1 MACGDSGSIPK
12 GKGNRPAG
20 RSPTPRPRAGERF
33 RCRTHGKWRR
43 RTWDTGDW
51 RGIAARSSLRRPG
64 PNGPSGWS
72 AYFGGCRRARVSSQ
86 CGKRAARKWWRERDT
101 VTVGDRTKK
110 LQQLLGDKLAQD
122 NEFTKRVTDEEDRK
136 AGIRVFTDAY
146 YAAADKK
153 KPDNTSVLIFIG
165 PDEVD
170 ICAQTIKGIW
180 DDKIEETTK
189 KGKQST
195 ETVKGI
201 ASVVKDLRDF
211 DAKNASKKGPS
222 DDGDDDAEQ
231 PESEQAGDEGADVK
245 AGDKT
250 KRPKL
255 KPLKEIEGQ
264 IRAAQVSADIAL
276 FGRMLAEQPG
286 RNTDGAC
293 QVAHPISTHKVDME
307 MDFYTAVDDLNPEE
321 ETGAGMMGVVGFNSA
336 CYYRYS
342 LVDRD
347 QLARNLARKTER
359 KNGKWAQE
367 LDDRDYQEADTVIK
381 AFLEAMVYA
390 IPTGKQHSF
399 AAQNLPSFGL
409 FVRRQ
414 GGVPISLANAFAKP
428 IRPTKGDDDLVGL
441 SVAALTKHWD
451 TTQKVYGRQGDVQIS
466 CFHLDQKDRLNGIS
480 NSDRGNVE
488 NAINAIM
495 EETKKQ

>member
-1 MACGDSGSIPK
+1 MSDSRIKIEVHLIQNFAPSNL
-12 GKGNRPAG
+12 NRD
-20 RSPTPRPRAGERF
+20 
-33 RCRTHGKWRR
+33 
-43 RTWDTGDW
+43 DTGQ
-51 RGIAARSSLRRPG
+51 PK
-64 PNGPSGWS
+64 S
-72 AYFGGCRRARVSSQ
+72 ATFGGFRRARISSQ
-86 CGKRAARKWWRERDT
+86 CGKHAARDWWREHGT

-110 LQQLLGDKLAQD
+110 LQQLIGNKLAA
-122 NEFTKRVTDEEDRK
+122 DEEFKKKVVDDENLK
-136 AGIRVFTDAY
+136 AGVRVFTDAY

-170 ICAQTIKGIW
+170 VCALGIKEIW
-180 DDKIEETTK
+180 DDKTKEITK
-189 KGKQST
+189 KGEQST

-201 ASVVKDLRDF
+201 ASIVKEVRAF
-211 DAKNASKKGPS
+211 DAKNASKKEAS
-222 DDGDDDAEQ
+222 EDQDDAAEQ
-231 PESEQAGDEGADVK
+231 PESDQMNDNEVAEE
-245 AGDKT
+245 AGDKKKG

-255 KPLKEIEGQ
+255 NPLKEIEER
-264 IRAAQVSADIAL
+264 IKMAQVSADIAL

-307 MDFYTAVDDLNPEE
+307 MDFYTAVDDLNPAE

-336 CYYRYS
+336 CYYRYA

-359 KNGKWAQE
+359 SNGKWTEE
-367 LDDRDYQEADTVIK
+367 LETKDYAEADKVIK

-390 IPTGKQHSF
+390 IPTGKQNSF

-409 FVRRQ
+409 FVRRK
-414 GGVPISLANAFAKP
+414 GGVPVSLANAFSKP
-428 IRPTKGDDDLVGL
+428 VRPTKDDDDLVGL

-451 TTQKVYGRQGDVQIS
+451 SLNTVYGEQGVENKI
-466 CFHLDQKDRLNGIS
+466 CFHVQQENRLNGLS
-480 NSDRGNVE
+480 ALAKNSVKE
-488 NAINAIM
+488 AIDEVM
-495 EETKKQ
+495 KV